1 MEAIK
6 GKWSEQQQ
14 QFFEALVAS
23 FTAITDWEHDA
34 IDAAFK
40 ATATAQQVKPGQLM
54 LPLRV
59 MLVGG
64 KFGPGVFDIAAM
76 IGKQA
81 TIERIQHV
89 LTLL

>member
-1 MEAIK
+1 
-6 GKWSEQQQ
+6 
-14 QFFEALVAS
+14 
-23 FTAITDWEHDA
+23 
-34 IDAAFK
+34 
-40 ATATAQQVKPGQLM
+40 M
-54 LPLRV
+54 LPLRI

-64 KFGPGVFDIAAM
+64 KFGPGVLDIATM